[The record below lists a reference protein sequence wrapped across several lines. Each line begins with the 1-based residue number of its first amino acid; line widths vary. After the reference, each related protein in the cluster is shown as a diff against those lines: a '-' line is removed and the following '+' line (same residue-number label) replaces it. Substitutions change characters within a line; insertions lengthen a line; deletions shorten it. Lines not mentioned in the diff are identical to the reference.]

1 MISTRL
7 WPAFILIALPALA
20 GCQMRNSPA
29 DTPAGQGM
37 TGQSLTGQAMTGTP
51 SPTAQPAT
59 ATTLRAPTARLST
72 AVAGT
77 QFGRMVAQAVRSHP
91 DVEAAGANISI
102 AQADLES
109 SRGALRPAVSIGAS
123 AQSRV
128 IGDRDRTNNQAT
140 PYLQVSQLIYDGGA
154 SASRKAAATANVQQS
169 TNARLVT
176 AANTALDAVD
186 AYLNVISARKILAL
200 TQDNLDAHQD
210 MADLIEERRS
220 AGAGS
225 QSDVLTVRSR
235 LADAETL
242 VIDAQSQLE
251 RTEARFVQ
259 MFGTSPGALE
269 TPPVAPALPADTAA
283 AVATS
288 PRISALNAQLAA
300 SRSQLRLAE
309 VSRRPQVE
317 LDGTAQRADNGG
329 KDITFGL
336 NVEYA
341 FDTRGQS
348 SSAIHRAR
356 AEVTR
361 LEAQKAAL
369 ERDIRRS
376 MDYVKSEAAAG
387 VQRLRSSR
395 AAVEANRA
403 NVAAARDEFSIG
415 RRNLLDV
422 LEAQRDYVQAQ
433 NTLITSERTQIYTG
447 YDALALTGDI
457 VEIFQADFSN
467 MTPPS

>member
-7 WPAFILIALPALA
+7 WPAYLLIALPALA
-20 GCQMRNSPA
+20 GCQMTNAGPNSP
-29 DTPAGQGM
+29 TPDSGPV
-37 TGQSLTGQAMTGTP
+37 SS
-51 SPTAQPAT
+51 SPVASGS
-59 ATTLRAPTARLST
+59 ATTLRASTARLST

-77 QFGRMVAQAVRSHP
+77 TFGRMVAQAVKSHP
-91 DVEAAGANISI
+91 DVAAAGANISI
-102 AQADLES
+102 AQADLEA

-128 IGDRDRTNNQAT
+128 IDTRDRTNNQAT
-140 PYLQVSQLIYDGGA
+140 PYLQVSQLLYDGGA
-154 SASRKAAATANVQQS
+154 SASRKAAATATVQQS
-169 TNARLVT
+169 TNSRLVT

-186 AYLNVISARKILAL
+186 AYLNVISARQILTL

-235 LADAETL
+235 LADAQTM
-242 VIDAQSQLE
+242 VIDARSQLE

-259 MFGTSPGALE
+259 MFG
-269 TPPVAPALPADTAA
+269 VAPAAALPTPPLAPPLPANTRS
-283 AVATS
+283 AVANS

-300 SRSQLRLAE
+300 SQAQLRLAE

-369 ERDIRRS
+369 ERDILRS
-376 MDYVKSEAAAG
+376 MDYVQSEQVAG
-387 VQRLRSSR
+387 VQRLAAAR
-395 AAVEANRA
+395 AAVDANKA
-403 NVAAARDEFSIG
+403 NVAASRDEFSIG
-415 RRNLLDV
+415 RRKLLDV
-422 LEAQRDYVQAQ
+422 LEAQRDYVQSQ
-433 NTLITSERTQIYTG
+433 NTLITSQRTQLYTG
-447 YDALALTGDI
+447 YDALAITGDI
-457 VEIFQADFSN
+457 VEVFQADFTSV
-467 MTPPS
+467 TPPR